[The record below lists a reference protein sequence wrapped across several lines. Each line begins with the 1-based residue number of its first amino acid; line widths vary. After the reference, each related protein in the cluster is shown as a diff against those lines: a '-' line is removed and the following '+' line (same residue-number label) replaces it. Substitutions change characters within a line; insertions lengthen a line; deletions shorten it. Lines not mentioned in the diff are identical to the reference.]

1 MKKVSYLLFKEELEL
16 EILENEEIK
25 RIISEEKNFKS
36 SDENSE
42 SLKAKEDA
50 WKQRLKE
57 ERDKED
63 WSTKS
68 RLFYLILIHAC
79 D

>member
-1 MKKVSYLLFKEELEL
+1 MLFKEELEL
-16 EILENEEIK
+16 EILENEEIN

>member
-50 WKQRLKE
+50 WKQRLIE

>member
-57 ERDKED
+57 ERDKEI
-63 WSTKS
+63 WSAKS
-68 RLFYLILIHAC
+68 PLFYLILIHAC

>member
-1 MKKVSYLLFKEELEL
+1 MLCKEELEL

>member
-1 MKKVSYLLFKEELEL
+1 MLFKEELEL

>member
-1 MKKVSYLLFKEELEL
+1 MLFKEELEL

-57 ERDKED
+57 ERDKEI
-63 WSTKS
+63 WSAKS

>member
-1 MKKVSYLLFKEELEL
+1 MLFKEELEL

-25 RIISEEKNFKS
+25 RIISEEKNLKS

-57 ERDKED
+57 ERDKEI
-63 WSTKS
+63 WSAKS

>member
-1 MKKVSYLLFKEELEL
+1 MLFKEELEL

-25 RIISEEKNFKS
+25 RIISEDKNFKS
-36 SDENSE
+36 SNENSE

-50 WKQRLKE
+50 LKQRLKE
-57 ERDKED
+57 ERDKNI
-63 WSTKS
+63 WKAKS
-68 RLFYLILIHAC
+68 PLFYLILIHAC